1 MDIACPNCAATYRV
15 PDSLIAG
22 GQALRCAACDHEWVP
37 VAVPSAAMP
46 VSVPGMAA
54 SSMPAPPAI
63 PTEFAPTQAVPPE
76 LVPPE
81 LVPPELA
88 PPEPKPAEPRQAVPV
103 PEALAEARRPAPAR
117 AALPTAPPPLQRRTA
132 PKPGEARTPRT
143 RRLAWA
149 LPTAWLI
156 SVTFV
161 LLALFGLVLFGEA
174 IALAWPPFA
183 RVTSL
188 LTG

>member
-22 GQALRCAACDHEWVP
+22 GQALRCAACDHEWIP
-37 VAVPSAAMP
+37 DAVLSAATP
-46 VSVPGMAA
+46 FSVPGMTA
-54 SSMPAPPAI
+54 SSMPTPPAI

-76 LVPPE
+76 L
-81 LVPPELA
+81 A
-88 PPEPKPAEPRQAVPV
+88 PTEPQSAEPRQAVPT
-103 PEALAEARRPAPAR
+103 PEATAEVRRPAQAR
-117 AALPTAPPPLQRRTA
+117 AALPTTPPPLQRRTA
-132 PKPGEARTPRT
+132 PKPGETRTPRT

-156 SVTFV
+156 SVIFV
-161 LLALFGLVLFGEA
+161 LLALFGLVLFGEV